1 VQDLQPKR
9 LSATPT
15 TSGVATRLACERAQ
29 AAGIE
34 VEPLL
39 KKAGLTKQQVDDV
52 DPRLNVEC
60 EIRFLNLAASALR
73 DEYLGFH
80 LGQEAELRKY
90 GLIYYAAASSE
101 TLGETLERVA
111 RYVSIV
117 NEGLSIKFLKGKNI
131 RMVINYVGVARHL
144 DQHQIEC
151 WLTVLIRTWRK
162 VTGYPVGPTHVSLT
176 HRRRGNFSKF
186 AAFLGCNIEF
196 GAAVDEVIFP
206 PSMAEIPIVS
216 ADPYLNKLLIA
227 KFEEAHS
234 PRPTTRGSFRSVVE
248 NAIAPLLPHGNARE
262 SEIARR
268 CGLSRRTFVRRLMSE
283 GLTFSRVLN
292 SLRRDLA
299 AQYLADHA
307 LSISQVAWLLGYQKV
322 SAFTNAFKHWTGKTP
337 REARSRRQSSALSY
351 PLIESGPN
359 GHAFVYAPKHASVDR
374 IASGCIKSLG
384 IIAEAITKTH
394 PSGEGC
400 LAERERLPVKA
411 VDKGNTLPAPNGSS
425 LPHSRDSR

>member
-1 VQDLQPKR
+1 VHDLRPKR

-15 TSGVATRLACERAQ
+15 TSGIATRLACERVQ

-39 KKAGLTKQQVDDV
+39 KKAGLTKQQVEDV

-60 EIRFLNLAASALR
+60 QIRFLNLAASALQ

-80 LGQEAELRKY
+80 LGQEADLRKY

-101 TLGETLERVA
+101 TLGETLQRVA

-144 DQHQIEC
+144 DRHQIEC

-162 VTGYPVGPTHVSLT
+162 LTGHPVRPSHVSLT
-176 HRRRGNFSKF
+176 HRGRGDFSKF

-196 GAAVDEVIFP
+196 GAAVDEVVFP
-206 PSMAEIPIVS
+206 PLMADIPMVS

-227 KFEEAHS
+227 KLEEA

-268 CGLSRRTFVRRLMSE
+268 CSLSRRTFVRRLTSE

-292 SLRRDLA
+292 GLRRDLA
-299 AQYLADHA
+299 EQYLADHA
-307 LSISQVAWLLGYQKV
+307 LSISQIAWLLGYRKV

-337 REARSRRQSSALSY
+337 REARSRRQSSAPSY
-351 PLIESGPN
+351 PLIQNDPN
-359 GHAFVYAPKHASVDR
+359 GYAFVYTPNHGSVDR
-374 IASGCIKSLG
+374 NAADCIKSLG
-384 IIAEAITKTH
+384 IIAEAITRTY
-394 PSGEGC
+394 PSS
-400 LAERERLPVKA
+400 
-411 VDKGNTLPAPNGSS
+411 KGRG
-425 LPHSRDSR
+425 

>member
-1 VQDLQPKR
+1 VHDLKPKR
-9 LSATPT
+9 LSAIPT
-15 TSGVATRLACERAQ
+15 TSGIATRLACERAQ

-39 KKAGLTKQQVDDV
+39 KKARLTKQQVDEV
-52 DPRLNVEC
+52 APRLSVEC
-60 EIRFLNLAASALR
+60 QIRFLNVAASALQ

-80 LGQEAELRKY
+80 LGREADLRKY

-101 TLGETLERVA
+101 TFGETLQRVA
-111 RYVSIV
+111 RYVAIV
-117 NEGLSIKFLKGKNI
+117 NEGLSIKFLEGKNI

-144 DQHQIEC
+144 DRHQIEC

-162 VTGYPVGPTHVSLT
+162 LTGYPVGPSHVSLT
-176 HRRRGNFSKF
+176 HRRGNSFPEF

-196 GAAVDEVIFP
+196 GAAVDEVVFP
-206 PSMAEIPIVS
+206 ASMADIPIVS

-227 KFEEAHS
+227 NFEEAHS

-268 CGLSRRTFVRRLMSE
+268 CGLSRRTFIRRLTSE
-283 GLTFSRVLN
+283 SLTFSEILHD
-292 SLRRDLA
+292 LRRDMA

-307 LSISQVAWLLGYQKV
+307 LSISQIAWLLGYQKV

-351 PLIESGPN
+351 PLIENDPN
-359 GHAFVYAPKHASVDR
+359 GHTFTYAPKHTSVDR
-374 IASGCIKSLG
+374 ITAGCIKSLG
-384 IIAEAITKTH
+384 IIAEAITKTY
-394 PSGEGC
+394 PPCG
-400 LAERERLPVKA
+400 ARTLPVN
-411 VDKGNTLPAPNGSS
+411 DKGNSTRRVDTPALIWPSND
-425 LPHSRDSR
+425 HF